1 VQIEWLEGLESRV
14 HEAVDRLGELRDE
27 NRELRGRI
35 DELEAQLATMSAAP
49 AEPTLFDAPADR
61 GEAGEEVES
70 LQARVRELETAA
82 ETWEVE
88 RDEVR
93 RRVEALTE
101 RLEGL
106 AGL

>member
-14 HEAVDRLGELRDE
+14 HEAVDRLGELRVE

-35 DELEAQLATMSAAP
+35 DELEARLGAVSDEP

-61 GEAGEEVES
+61 GQEVES
-70 LQARVRELETAA
+70 LQARVHELEVAA
-82 ETWEVE
+82 KAWEVE

-101 RLEGL
+101 RLEGM